1 MKINNIIIAP
11 VLTEKATGL
20 VSNSVYMFEINLKSN
35 KFQVKEAL
43 EKLYKVKV
51 GEVRISIRKGKTR
64 RYGRRMK
71 AKKLTDRKIAYIK
84 LKEGKLDLFPKA

>member
-1 MKINNIIIAP
+1 MKINNIVVAP
-11 VLTEKATGL
+11 ILTEKATEL
-20 VSNSVYMFEINLKSN
+20 VKNNVYMFEINLKSN

-51 GEVRISIRKGKTR
+51 DEVKIAIRKGKTR
-64 RYGRRMK
+64 RYGRRMT
-71 AKKLTDRKIAYIK
+71 AKKLADRKIAFVK

>member
-1 MKINNIIIAP
+1 MKINNIIVAP
-11 VLTEKATGL
+11 ILTEKPTGL
-20 VSNSVYMFEINLKSN
+20 ANNNIYMFEINPKSN

-51 GEVRISIRKGKTR
+51 GEVKVSIRKGKTR

-71 AKKLTDRKIAYIK
+71 AKKLADRKLAYIK
-84 LKEGKLDLFPKA
+84 LKEGKLDLFPKT